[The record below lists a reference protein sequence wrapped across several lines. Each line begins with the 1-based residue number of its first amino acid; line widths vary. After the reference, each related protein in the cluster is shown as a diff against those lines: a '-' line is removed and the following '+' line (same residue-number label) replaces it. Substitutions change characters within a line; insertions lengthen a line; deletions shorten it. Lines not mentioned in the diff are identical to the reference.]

1 MKKRLYRNLSGLK
14 SHERFW
20 TSVKALAKG
29 DTDYYKQLVRSC
41 PAEEAVEYL
50 DLLKAASDCAVQ
62 VTLAI
67 HMILAQWEMIN
78 IVVLKPLDLDS
89 KHVEYY
95 YTTHRKYPEL
105 SEDNCRVVEGYYSLL
120 EKKMACE
127 KDGDHSGSSELEA
140 RALASFM
147 PHLFYVH
154 SYGVENVYV
163 SEETE
168 FDAGLIDSVRCMIAC
183 YFLDKARGLIAES
196 LRLVLPAFGSV
207 CRSEMGLEP
216 DIVLKA
222 FSSPAAVS
230 LIDEFSQELDEL
242 DVESNVRQE
251 WESSLRETW
260 QSYDG

>member
-1 MKKRLYRNLSGLK
+1 
-14 SHERFW
+14 
-20 TSVKALAKG
+20 
-29 DTDYYKQLVRSC
+29 
-41 PAEEAVEYL
+41 
-50 DLLKAASDCAVQ
+50 
-62 VTLAI
+62 
-67 HMILAQWEMIN
+67 
-78 IVVLKPLDLDS
+78 
-89 KHVEYY
+89 
-95 YTTHRKYPEL
+95 
-105 SEDNCRVVEGYYSLL
+105 
-120 EKKMACE
+120 
-127 KDGDHSGSSELEA
+127 
-140 RALASFM
+140 
-147 PHLFYVH
+147 
-154 SYGVENVYV
+154 
-163 SEETE
+163 
-168 FDAGLIDSVRCMIAC
+168 MIAC